1 MYMPEAEIEVDTPL
15 PNVAGRP
22 DLRVVAAR
30 RTPRRAIPRSWLATV
45 GLLGVAVL
53 VMYVHTVVQEANL
66 NRMKKEIDELR
77 ELTVHDRMVLERS
90 RNPQVIDRKAQG
102 LGMKMPQE
110 VVYLNKPLN
119 VKPSAPNAI
128 PLPQTVTHE
137 GF

>member
-1 MYMPEAEIEVDTPL
+1 MYMPESEADPQPQPAAV
-15 PNVAGRP
+15 RP
-22 DLRVVAAR
+22 DLRVVSGR
-30 RTPRRAIPRSWLATV
+30 RMPRRAIPRSWMAAIGAL
-45 GLLGVAVL
+45 GLAVL

-66 NRMKKEIDELR
+66 RRLKKEIDVLR
-77 ELTVHDRMVLERS
+77 DATVHDRMVLEQS

-119 VKPSAPNAI
+119 VKPSTANAI

>member
-1 MYMPEAEIEVDTPL
+1 M
-15 PNVAGRP
+15 
-22 DLRVVAAR
+22 
-30 RTPRRAIPRSWLATV
+30 ATI
-45 GLLGVAVL
+45 GLLGLAVL
-53 VMYVHTVVQEANL
+53 VMYVHTVVQEARL
-66 NRMKKEIDELR
+66 NREKKEIDALR
-77 ELTVHDRMVLERS
+77 EATVQARMMLEKA

-119 VKPSAPNAI
+119 VKPSATNAI